1 MIDTLMFFTLGTWEA
16 IVLVVIALLV
26 FGSRLPEVM
35 RSMGKG
41 ITEFKK
47 GLRDVDE
54 NIRDAHDDADSA
66 DSSDKKAVP

>member
-35 RSMGKG
+35 RSMGRG

-47 GLRDVDE
+47 GLREVDE
-54 NIRDAHDDADSA
+54 NIHDARDDADSA
-66 DSSDKKAVP
+66 DSSDNKNLP

>member
-35 RSMGKG
+35 RSMGRG

-47 GLRDVDE
+47 GLREVDE
-54 NIRDAHDDADSA
+54 NVHDARDDADSA
-66 DSSDKKAVP
+66 DSSDKKNLP